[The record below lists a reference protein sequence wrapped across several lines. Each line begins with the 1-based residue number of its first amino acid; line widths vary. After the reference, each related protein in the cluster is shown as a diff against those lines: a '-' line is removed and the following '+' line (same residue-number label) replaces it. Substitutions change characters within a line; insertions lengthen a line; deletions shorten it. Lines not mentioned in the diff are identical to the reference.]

1 LTLMCMGEEALDFA
15 GRSKTNCGR
24 PSVGMLRAL
33 VLLVAAFVWA
43 NLARA
48 QPASPTRPLQ
58 LVVTVPPGGAADF
71 VARIIAAKLADALG
85 QPVIVAN
92 RGGAAGTTAAAGV
105 AKSDPDGYT
114 LLLNTIATHGIGP
127 HLYANLPYD
136 PVKAFAPVILLANLP
151 FIMTVPPILPPHS
164 VPAATALSK

>member
-1 LTLMCMGEEALDFA
+1 MCMGEEALDFA
-15 GRSKTNCGR
+15 GRSKTNWGR
-24 PSVGMLRAL
+24 PPVRMLRAL

-48 QPASPTRPLQ
+48 QPAYPTRPLQ

-71 VARIIAAKLADALG
+71 VARIIAAKLADAFG

-92 RGGAAGTTAAAGV
+92 RGGAAGTTAAAAL

-136 PVKAFAPVILLANLP
+136 PAQDFAPGMLLANLP
-151 FIMTVPPILPPHS
+151 LSMTL
-164 VPAATALSK
+164 T